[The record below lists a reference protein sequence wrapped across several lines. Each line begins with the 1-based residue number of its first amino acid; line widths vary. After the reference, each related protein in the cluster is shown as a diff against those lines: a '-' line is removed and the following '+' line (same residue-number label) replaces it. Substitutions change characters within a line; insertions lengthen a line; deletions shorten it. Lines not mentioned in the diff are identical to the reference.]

1 MNAKESLP
9 HALGRKALDA
19 MIRREY
25 GGWPPN
31 TPSGRRYRLIT
42 FTSPTAPK
50 SRCPNRRTKSKS
62 HAAVLSPSHLK
73 CGGLFYAC
81 FSKNSQKVQ
90 IIREHF
96 LRY

>member
-25 GGWPPN
+25 
-31 TPSGRRYRLIT
+31 GRRYRLIT

>member
-1 MNAKESLP
+1 MKKLDITAQKIVQHTLQS
-9 HALGRKALDA
+9 AWKAV
-19 MIRREY
+19 
-25 GGWPPN
+25 
-31 TPSGRRYRLIT
+31 LIVPVCG

>member
-1 MNAKESLP
+1 MKKLDITAQKSCST
-9 HALGRKALDA
+9 HCKAPWKA
-19 MIRREY
+19 V
-25 GGWPPN
+25 
-31 TPSGRRYRLIT
+31 LIVPVCG

-50 SRCPNRRTKSKS
+50 SLCPNRRTKSKS
-62 HAAVLSPSHLK
+62 HAEVLSPSHLK

>member
-1 MNAKESLP
+1 MKKLDITAQKIVQHTLQSAMEGGPNCPCMWCYQP
-9 HALGRKALDA
+9 HRPEKPL
-19 MIRREY
+19 
-25 GGWPPN
+25 
-31 TPSGRRYRLIT
+31 
-42 FTSPTAPK
+42 
-50 SRCPNRRTKSKS
+50 PNRRTKSKS

>member
-1 MNAKESLP
+1 MKKLDITAQKIVQHTLQSAMEGGPNCPCMWFYQP
-9 HALGRKALDA
+9 HR
-19 MIRREY
+19 
-25 GGWPPN
+25 
-31 TPSGRRYRLIT
+31 
-42 FTSPTAPK
+42 PK

>member
-1 MNAKESLP
+1 MKKLDIPLKKSCST
-9 HALGRKALDA
+9 HCKAPWRAVL
-19 MIRREY
+19 IVLFY
-25 GGWPPN
+25 G
-31 TPSGRRYRLIT
+31 

-50 SRCPNRRTKSKS
+50 SRYPNRRTKSKS